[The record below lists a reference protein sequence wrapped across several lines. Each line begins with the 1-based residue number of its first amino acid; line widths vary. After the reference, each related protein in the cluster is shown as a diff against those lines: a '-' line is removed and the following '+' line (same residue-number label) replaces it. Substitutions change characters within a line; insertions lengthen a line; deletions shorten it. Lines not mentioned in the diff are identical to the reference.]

1 MNGDTKDIAIVYLV
15 GGISS
20 RFGGKIK
27 QFSKVG
33 PEGETLI
40 EYSLKQ
46 ALSAGFSKI
55 IFIVGNKTE
64 KPFKEMF
71 GNNYQGIPV
80 YYALQKHDEETRDRP
95 WGTVE
100 AVVAAKDFL
109 DCSFVVCNGDDLYG
123 ENAFK
128 VLAEHLNNSE
138 DEATVGYK
146 LKEVLPQE
154 GKTNRGIFNIDENNY
169 IRYLKEV
176 FDIEKSKLEEQGLKE
191 DDLCSMNIFALHLK
205 TIEMLK
211 QILARF
217 KQEHEGDRRAECL
230 LPNEI
235 SRLIE
240 GNKIKMKVYPATE
253 RWFGITNPED
263 EEIVRKML
271 QKTYK

>member
-1 MNGDTKDIAIVYLV
+1 MNEDTKDIAIVYLV

-80 YYALQKHDEETRDRP
+80 YYALQKYDEEIRDKP

-109 DCSFVVCNGDDLYG
+109 DCSFVGCNGDDLYG
-123 ENAFK
+123 EKAFK
-128 VLAEHLNNSE
+128 VLAEHLNNSK

-230 LPNEI
+230 LPKEI

-240 GNKIKMKVYPATE
+240 GNKIKMKVYPVTE
-253 RWFGITNPED
+253 RWFGITNPGD